1 MIKNDILKIFYLGIF
16 FRTIVIIS
24 LLLFPIYHEIFGY
37 IQPFKYYE
45 KGDLYLYNELS
56 KYNFS
61 NLIQFISQLFYAS
74 FTTLDPSQKVPG
86 FILIIIFKI
95 IEYSND
101 NYFLFCLLVLLLEVI
116 SFYIWLI
123 IFNKFFDKIFL
134 VLFTFIP
141 FSYIYFIFPSI
152 DSFVYFFFTIIIY
165 CIINLL
171 ISNQKNELRLFIIL
185 FLFLFLKAESL
196 LILLPILIIY
206 FFKREK
212 FNLKMIYSYG
222 YVLLFVIGIIYYYPY
237 YLHEYNTVITRN
249 NNSLDFTNFFLD
261 PSTEI
266 INYIN
271 FYIIKFL
278 KIFGFINVSYS
289 NNLLI
294 ISVRHFMSFF
304 YIFGFFFSLIFYK
317 NNKLFSFIIFMNT
330 IVILFF
336 LFPSIRYIINYT
348 PLYLFFIFI
357 FLKKKLLK
365 IL

>member
-61 NLIQFISQLFYAS
+61 NLVQFISQQFYAS
-74 FTTLDPSQKVPG
+74 FTTLNPQKVPG

-95 IEYSND
+95 IEYSNE
-101 NYFLFCLLVLLLEVI
+101 NYFLFCFLILLLEVI
-116 SFYIWLI
+116 SFYVWLLV
-123 IFNKFFDKIFL
+123 FNKYFNKIFL
-134 VLFTFIP
+134 VLFTFVP

-152 DSFVYFFFTIIIY
+152 DSFVYFFLTIIIY
-165 CIINLL
+165 CIINLQS
-171 ISNQKNELRLFIIL
+171 SNQKNELRLFFIL

-196 LILLPILIIY
+196 LVLLMILVIY
-206 FFKREK
+206 FFKIEK
-212 FNLKMIYSYG
+212 FNLKKVYSYG
-222 YVLLFVIGIIYYYPY
+222 YTLLFVVGIIYYYPY
-237 YLHEYNTVITRN
+237 YLHEYNTVITRD

-261 PSTEI
+261 PSKEL
-266 INYIN
+266 INYII
-271 FYIIKFL
+271 FYVIKFL
-278 KIFGFINVSYS
+278 KIFGYINESYS

-294 ISVRHFMSFF
+294 ISIRHVMGLF
-304 YIFGFFFSLIFYK
+304 YIFGFFLSVIFYK
-317 NNKLFSFIIFMNT
+317 NNKLFSFLILANT
-330 IVILFF
+330 IIVLFF
-336 LFPSIRYIINYT
+336 LFPSIRYIIYYT

-357 FLKKKLLK
+357 FLNKKLLK

>member
-37 IQPFKYYE
+37 IQPFKYYD

-61 NLIQFISQLFYAS
+61 NLIQFISQQFYAS
-74 FTTLDPSQKVPG
+74 FTTLNPQKVPG

-95 IEYSND
+95 IEYSNE
-101 NYFLFCLLVLLLEVI
+101 NYLLFCLLVLLLEVI

-123 IFNKFFDKIFL
+123 IFNKYFDKIFL
-134 VLFTFIP
+134 VLFSFVP

-152 DSFVYFFFTIIIY
+152 DSFVYFFLTIIIY
-165 CIINLL
+165 FIIDLL
-171 ISNQKNELRLFIIL
+171 ISNKRNELYLFITL

-196 LILLPILIIY
+196 LILLIILIIY
-206 FFKREK
+206 FFRRKK
-212 FNLKMIYSYG
+212 FNLKLIYSYG
-222 YVLLFVIGIIYYYPY
+222 YILLFIIGIIYYYPY

-249 NNSLDFTNFFLD
+249 NNNLDFTNFFLD
-261 PSTEI
+261 PSTEL
-266 INYIN
+266 INYII

-278 KIFGFINVSYS
+278 KIFGYINESYS

-294 ISVRHFMSFF
+294 ISIRHVMAFF
-304 YIFGFFFSLIFYK
+304 YIFGFFLSVIFYK
-317 NNKLFSFIIFMNT
+317 YNKLFSILILMNT
-330 IVILFF
+330 IIILFF
-336 LFPSIRYIINYT
+336 LFPSIRYIIYYT

-357 FLKKKLLK
+357 FLNKKLLK